1 MKLLTP
7 VTIRNTEIPNR
18 IVMSAMHMSYTDDGY
33 ANERFYRFYE
43 ERARGGAGLI
53 MVGGCQIDKHGY
65 NNMLSVSDDK
75 YIPKLKVLTSR
86 VQRYGSRIGCQLFQ
100 AGRYSFSFLSGVQSV
115 APSPVFSPL
124 TREMPR
130 ELSTDE
136 VYQVIASFGQAARR
150 AREAGFDLVE
160 VIGSAGYLVSQFL
173 SPLTNFRQDEFGGSL
188 ENRMRFGLEAVR
200 EVRRQVG
207 DDYPVGIRLAGHEL
221 VPGGTPHDE
230 IVVFAREL
238 EQAGVDLIN
247 VTGGWHES
255 RVPQITMNV
264 PEGAFVY
271 LAQAVKRAVEV
282 KVVASNRL
290 NDVKLA
296 ERILLNRQADMI
308 SMARGLIADPELPL
322 KVREGRIGQIRRCIA
337 CNQGCMDHTFGMGIV
352 ECLVN
357 AQAGHECE
365 IDIKSAASPKRV
377 LVIGGGPAG
386 MEAARVAAER
396 GHDVSLWEKADRL
409 GGQLQLA
416 AVPPGRT
423 DFRYLVEYLVNSL
436 KELKVDITLNQM
448 ADTQKVRDFSPD
460 VIVVAAGAHPS
471 TPPIPGVDRDN
482 VVQAWEVLEGDM
494 ELGNE
499 IVVIG
504 GGAVGCET
512 ALFLAQAGTIDAE
525 TLRFLA
531 VHQVEEPDRLY
542 QLSTQGIKHVTLIE
556 QQRRVAQDIG
566 RSNRWVIYHDL
577 RRYGVDIK
585 TSTRVVAI
593 EEDGVL
599 AETDHQVQKIK
610 ADTVVLAVGAKP
622 DNDLVDQL
630 QGLAPEIHVIGDARE
645 PRQAIE
651 AIHEGFQVGYTI

>member
-7 VTIRNTEIPNR
+7 ITVRNTEIPNR

-33 ANERFYRFYE
+33 ANERIYRFYE

-53 MVGGCQIDKHGY
+53 MVGGCQIDHHGY
-65 NNMLSVSDDK
+65 NSMISVSDDK
-75 YIPKLKVLTSR
+75 YIPRLKVLTSR
-86 VQRYGSRIGCQLFQ
+86 VHQYGSKIGCQLFQ

-124 TREMPR
+124 TREVPR
-130 ELSTDE
+130 ELPTHE
-136 VYQVIASFGQAARR
+136 VYQIITSFGQAAKR

-173 SPLTNFRQDEFGGSL
+173 SPLTNFRSDEFGGSL
-188 ENRMRFGLEAVR
+188 ENRMRFGLEVVR

-221 VPGGTPHDE
+221 VPGGTPHEE
-230 IVVFAREL
+230 IVAFAREL
-238 EQAGVDLIN
+238 EKAGVDLIN

-271 LAQAVKRAVEV
+271 LAQAIKRAVNV

-290 NDVKLA
+290 NDVRLA

-308 SMARGLIADPELPL
+308 SIARGLIADPELPL
-322 KVREGRIGQIRRCIA
+322 KVREGRTNQIRRCIA
-337 CNQGCMDHTFGMGIV
+337 CNQGCMDHTFSMGIV

-357 AQAGHECE
+357 ARAGHECE
-365 IDIKSAASPKRV
+365 IEITPVESPKRV

-396 GHDVSLWEKADRL
+396 GHKVSLWEKADHL

-416 AVPPGRT
+416 AVPPGRS
-423 DFRYLVEYLVNSL
+423 DFRYLVEYLVNRL
-436 KELKVDITLNQM
+436 KDLGVDVTLNRK
-448 ADTQKVRDFSPD
+448 ADLQQVKDFNPD
-460 VIVVAAGAHPS
+460 VIVVATGAQPS
-471 TPPIPGVDRDN
+471 TPPIPGADMDH
-482 VVQAWEVLEGDM
+482 VVQAWEVLKGDL
-494 ELGNE
+494 ELGDE
-499 IVVIG
+499 IAVIG

-512 ALFLAQAGTIDAE
+512 ALFLAHAGTIDAE

-531 VHQVEEPDRLY
+531 IHKVEESERLY
-542 QLSTQGIKHVTLIE
+542 QLSTRGIKHVTLIE
-556 QQRRVAQDIG
+556 QQPRVGQDIG
-566 RSNRWVIYHDL
+566 RSNRWVINHDL
-577 RRYGVDIK
+577 GRYGVDVR
-585 TSTRVVAI
+585 TSARVVAI
-593 EEDGVL
+593 QKDGVVVE
-599 AETDHQVQKIK
+599 AEGGMQKIK
-610 ADTVVLAVGAKP
+610 ADTVVLAVGSRP
-622 DNDLVDQL
+622 DNDLFYQL
-630 QGLAPEIHVIGDARE
+630 QGAAPEVYLIGDARE
-645 PRQAIE
+645 PRKAME
-651 AIHEGFQVGYTI
+651 AIHEGFRVGNTI

>member
-7 VTIRNTEIPNR
+7 ITVGNTEIPNR
-18 IVMSAMHMSYTDDGY
+18 IVMSAMHMSYTNDGY
-33 ANERFYRFYE
+33 ANERFCRFYE

-53 MVGGCQIDKHGY
+53 MVGGCQIDEHGY
-65 NNMLSVSDDK
+65 DSMLSVSDDK

-86 VQRYGSRIGCQLFQ
+86 VKRYESRIGCQLFQ

-115 APSPVFSPL
+115 APSPVYSPL
-124 TREMPR
+124 TREVPR

-136 VYQVIASFGQAARR
+136 VYGVIASFGQAARR

-188 ENRMRFGLEAVR
+188 ENRMRFGLEVVR
-200 EVRRQVG
+200 EVRQQVG
-207 DDYPVGIRLAGHEL
+207 DDYPVGIRLAGNEL
-221 VPGGTPHDE
+221 LPGGTPHDE
-230 IVVFAREL
+230 IIAFAREL
-238 EQAGVDLIN
+238 EKAGVDLIN

-271 LAQAVKRAVEV
+271 LAQAIKRAVNV

-290 NDVKLA
+290 NDVRLA

-322 KVREGRIGQIRRCIA
+322 KLKDGRVSQIRRCIA

-365 IDIKSAASPKRV
+365 IETTPAAPPKRV

-386 MEAARVAAER
+386 MEAARVAALR
-396 GHDVSLWEKADRL
+396 GHQVSLWEKTDNL
-409 GGQLQLA
+409 GGQLLLA
-416 AVPPGRT
+416 AVPPGRS
-423 DFRYLVEYLVNSL
+423 DFRYLVDYLVESL
-436 KELKVDITLNQM
+436 KDLKVDIILNRA
-448 ADTQKVRDFSPD
+448 ADIQKVKEFGPD

-471 TPPIPGVDRDN
+471 TPPIPGVEQHH
-482 VVQAWEVLEGDM
+482 VVQAWEVLAGDM
-494 ELGNE
+494 ELGDN

-512 ALFLAQAGTIDAE
+512 ALFLAHTGTIDAA
-525 TLRFLA
+525 TLRFLT
-531 VHQVEEPDRLY
+531 VHKVEEPDRLY
-542 QLSTQGIKHVTLIE
+542 QLSTQGIKQVTLIE
-556 QQRRVAQDIG
+556 QQARVAQDIG

-577 RRYGVDIK
+577 GRYGVDIK
-585 TSTRVVAI
+585 TSARVVAI
-593 EEDGVL
+593 EEDGVSV
-599 AETDHQVQKIK
+599 ETDSQVQKIK
-610 ADTVVLAVGAKP
+610 ADTVVLAVGSRSNT
-622 DNDLVDQL
+622 DIVDQL
-630 QGLAPEIHVIGDARE
+630 QGVAPEIYVIGDARE
-645 PRQAIE
+645 PRKAME
-651 AIHEGFQVGYTI
+651 AIHEGFHVGNTI